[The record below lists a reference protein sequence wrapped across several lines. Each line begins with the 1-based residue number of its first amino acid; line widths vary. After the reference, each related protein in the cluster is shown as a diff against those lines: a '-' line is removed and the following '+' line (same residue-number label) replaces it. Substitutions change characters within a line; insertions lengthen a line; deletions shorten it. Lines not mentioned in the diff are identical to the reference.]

1 MSIETIKSIQGI
13 RFSVWSPSEIRK
25 YSVAEITAP
34 ETYDEDGMSVQGGL
48 MDGRLGTLEPGQK
61 CLSCGNTSA
70 RCPGHFG
77 HIEFAEPILHI
88 AFIDSIH
95 KLLLCTCRSCS
106 RLKIPNDDLERLT
119 NMKKQKASY
128 TIISQKRI
136 PEQILEKAK
145 KQKECPHCGKI
156 QYDLIFTK
164 PTIFIEKTEL
174 GENRLLPITI
184 RERFSQITNDDLDL
198 LGYDHTTA
206 RPEWFILQVLPVP
219 PVTVRP
225 SIILETGIR
234 SEDDLTHKMVDII
247 RVNQR
252 HKESKEAG
260 TPP

>member
-77 HIEFAEPILHI
+77 HIEFAEPVLHI

-95 KLLLCTCRSCS
+95 KLLLSTCRSCS
-106 RLKIPNDDLERLT
+106 RLKIPSDDLERLT

-128 TIISQKRI
+128 TIISPKPI
-136 PEQILEKAK
+136 TTQILEKSN
-145 KQKECPHCGKI
+145 KQKECPQCRKA
-156 QYDLIFTK
+156 QYD
-164 PTIFIEKTEL
+164 
-174 GENRLLPITI
+174 
-184 RERFSQITNDDLDL
+184 
-198 LGYDHTTA
+198 
-206 RPEWFILQVLPVP
+206 
-219 PVTVRP
+219 
-225 SIILETGIR
+225 
-234 SEDDLTHKMVDII
+234 
-247 RVNQR
+247 
-252 HKESKEAG
+252 
-260 TPP
+260 